1 MSFSRGFPTAH
12 CAHCEAD
19 QLVWRDPGT
28 NAPRCLACDTEL
40 SEAAV
45 ERGAAGDIVDRNDYV
60 FLDVTESAEACG
72 CDTCPAQGKCH
83 HTQDHDHEATT

>member
-1 MSFSRGFPTAH
+1 MSLERGFPTAH
-12 CAHCEAD
+12 CPRCAAD
-19 QLVWRDPGT
+19 QLVWRDPES
-28 NAPRCLACDTEL
+28 NAPRCLSCDALL

-60 FLDVTESAEACG
+60 FLDVTGSAEACG

-83 HTQDHDHEATT
+83 HTHDEETTA